1 MHSTTSI
8 LRIGVIHF
16 RSGAIA
22 RLERAV
28 HPPVPRGCML
38 SREVHSTFRAL
49 CYRKQ
54 RRHLARLKISERA
67 ARKRVLMPDVTQAG
81 VELSVEPAEQISH
94 LPKRE
99 TLAIFLT
106 HRAKIQR
113 ALAAGIRNQY
123 AGLAIL
129 IESRRIGVLNR
140 QIAQPVTA

>member
-1 MHSTTSI
+1 
-8 LRIGVIHF
+8 
-16 RSGAIA
+16 
-22 RLERAV
+22 
-28 HPPVPRGCML
+28 ML
-38 SREVHSTFRAL
+38 SREVDSTFRAL

-54 RRHLARLKISERA
+54 RRNLARLKISERA
-67 ARKRVLMPDVTQAG
+67 ARKRVLMPDITQAG
-81 VELSVEPAEQISH
+81 VELSIEPAEQISH

-140 QIAQPVTA
+140 QIAQPVTAQSRLLPNASTKLQVAARHRRKLQFINRVLLVR